1 MEILIKFLIT
11 AISVIPAIFI
21 IKLIFKNSIMYTVSM
36 WSIILVNFSSFCFS
50 IVGEYGRIHMLW
62 ASPLNFAL
70 GIILFIGIRNR
81 ITVKLNTSI
90 ADVQKLAS
98 GNLNIDT
105 HVVEVK
111 SELGIL
117 QNSINTLA
125 QNLQKIVGEINVSAT
140 NLKMNSVQLGSM
152 SEEMSSGAAEQ
163 ASSLEELS
171 ATLEEIS
178 ATLKD
183 NMDKAKHAGEI
194 SKGSAGLVANVA
206 SGSTKMIETYKLIV
220 DKISIVNNI
229 AFQTNILALN
239 AAVEAARVG
248 EQGRGFA
255 VVADEVRRLADNS
268 KGVANEIFEISS
280 HSVKLTQNV
289 ENEVAEMLPQIAES
303 TTHVQNIVQSSI
315 EQSHG
320 IEQINVSIQQLNH
333 VTQQNAASSEEIAAN
348 AEELSAQAESLS
360 DLISFFKFEKQ
371 TIENEQDL
379 FQKNMAIKPTMSF
392 DRQKAYSNQ
401 QNEYQENEYNK
412 HFKIILD
419 DNDDLDNDFKR
430 F

>member
-11 AISVIPAIFI
+11 AVSVIPAIFI

-70 GIILFIGIRNR
+70 GIILFVRIKNS

-90 ADVQKLAS
+90 TDVQKLAT

-125 QNLQKIVGEINVSAT
+125 QNLQKIVGEIDTSAN
-140 NLKMNSVQLGSM
+140 NLKMNSFQLGSM
-152 SEEMSSGAAEQ
+152 SEEMSSGASEQ
-163 ASSLEELS
+163 ASSIEELS

-183 NMDKAKHAGEI
+183 NTDKAKHAGEI
-194 SKGSAGLVANVA
+194 SQNSAGLVANVA
-206 SGSTKMIETYKLIV
+206 SGSTKMIETYKMIV

-280 HSVKLTQNV
+280 KTVKLTQNV
-289 ENEVAEMLPQIAES
+289 ENEVAEMLPQITES
-303 TTHVQNIVQSSI
+303 TAHVQNIVQSSI

-320 IEQINVSIQQLNH
+320 IEQINISIQQLNH

-360 DLISFFKFEKQ
+360 DLISFFKFEKNSGENKPLTQ
-371 TIENEQDL
+371 ITIAEPRISTQNDTTKVENIQYNR
-379 FQKNMAIKPTMSF
+379 FQS
-392 DRQKAYSNQ
+392 
-401 QNEYQENEYNK
+401 NEYEK
-412 HFKIILD
+412 HFKISLD

>member
-1 MEILIKFLIT
+1 
-11 AISVIPAIFI
+11 
-21 IKLIFKNSIMYTVSM
+21 
-36 WSIILVNFSSFCFS
+36 
-50 IVGEYGRIHMLW
+50 MLW

-70 GIILFIGIRNR
+70 GIILFVRIKNR
-81 ITVKLNTSI
+81 ITVKLNTAI
-90 ADVQKLAS
+90 DDVQKLAT
-98 GNLNIDT
+98 GDLNIDT

-125 QNLQKIVGEINVSAT
+125 QNLQKIVGEINTSAS
-140 NLKMNSVQLGSM
+140 NLRMNSIQLGSM
-152 SEEMSSGAAEQ
+152 SEEMSSGASEQ
-163 ASSLEELS
+163 ASSIEELS

-183 NMDKAKHAGEI
+183 NTDKAKHAGEI
-194 SKGSAGLVANVA
+194 SQNSAGLVANVA
-206 SGSTKMIETYKLIV
+206 SGSTKMIETYKMIV

-268 KGVANEIFEISS
+268 KVVANEIFEISS
-280 HSVKLTQNV
+280 KTVKLTQNV
-289 ENEVAEMLPQIAES
+289 ENEVAEMLPQITES
-303 TTHVQNIVQSSI
+303 TAHVQNIVQSSI

-320 IEQINVSIQQLNH
+320 IEQINISIQQLNH

-360 DLISFFKFEKQ
+360 DLISFFKFEKNSS
-371 TIENEQDL
+371 ENKPLLQKTVAEPRLSTQNNTTKVENIQYNR
-379 FQKNMAIKPTMSF
+379 FQS
-392 DRQKAYSNQ
+392 
-401 QNEYQENEYNK
+401 NEYEK
-412 HFKIILD
+412 HFKISLD

>member
-11 AISVIPAIFI
+11 AVSVIPAIFI

-70 GIILFIGIRNR
+70 GIILFVRIKNR
-81 ITVKLNTSI
+81 ITVKLNTAI
-90 ADVQKLAS
+90 DDVQKLAT
-98 GNLNIDT
+98 GDLNIDT

-125 QNLQKIVGEINVSAT
+125 QNLQKIVGEINTSAS
-140 NLKMNSVQLGSM
+140 NLRMNSIQLGSM
-152 SEEMSSGAAEQ
+152 SEEMSSGASEQ
-163 ASSLEELS
+163 ASSIEELS

-183 NMDKAKHAGEI
+183 NTDKAKHAGEI
-194 SKGSAGLVANVA
+194 SQNSAGLVANVA
-206 SGSTKMIETYKLIV
+206 SGSTKMIETYKMIV

-268 KGVANEIFEISS
+268 KVVANEIFEISS
-280 HSVKLTQNV
+280 KTVKLTQNV
-289 ENEVAEMLPQIAES
+289 ENEVAEMLPQITES
-303 TTHVQNIVQSSI
+303 TAHVQNIVQSSI

-320 IEQINVSIQQLNH
+320 IEQINISIQQLNH

-360 DLISFFKFEKQ
+360 DLISFFKFKKNSGENKPLTQITIAEPRLSTQNNTTKVENIQHNRFQ
-371 TIENEQDL
+371 T
-379 FQKNMAIKPTMSF
+379 
-392 DRQKAYSNQ
+392 
-401 QNEYQENEYNK
+401 NEYEK
-412 HFKIILD
+412 HFKISLD

>member
-11 AISVIPAIFI
+11 AVSVIPAIFI

-70 GIILFIGIRNR
+70 GIFLFIRIKNR
-81 ITVKLNTSI
+81 ITVKLNTAI
-90 ADVQKLAS
+90 DDVQKLAT
-98 GNLNIDT
+98 GDLNIDT

-125 QNLQKIVGEINVSAT
+125 QNLQKIVGEINASAS
-140 NLKMNSVQLGSM
+140 NLRLNSIQLGSM

-163 ASSLEELS
+163 ASSIEELS

-194 SKGSAGLVANVA
+194 SKESAGLVANVA
-206 SGSTKMIETYKLIV
+206 TGSSKMIDTYKMIL

-280 HSVKLTQNV
+280 QTVKLTQNV

-320 IEQINVSIQQLNH
+320 IEQINISIQQLNH
-333 VTQQNAASSEEIAAN
+333 VTQQNASSSEEIAAN

-360 DLISFFKFEKQ
+360 DLIGFFKFGKNSIEDKPFSQKTTTEPKINILDNSPKVANIQNNRFQ
-371 TIENEQDL
+371 T
-379 FQKNMAIKPTMSF
+379 
-392 DRQKAYSNQ
+392 
-401 QNEYQENEYNK
+401 NEYEK
-412 HFKIILD
+412 HFKISLD
-419 DNDDLDNDFKR
+419 DNDELDKDFKQ